1 MEHLRRSLR
10 FGHARL
16 NASLAILP
24 VRKTGGRGLG
34 TIGVAENCVAVP
46 FPAVRHVTYW
56 LDRPQPA
63 PAGAASLS
71 AGDHLVERR
80 GLRLSASLKER
91 KAGKNPDR
99 YGRELAGLGKRSS
112 VVGSRR
118 RRLLFGSRR
127 TLN

>member
-63 PAGAASLS
+63 PGWGRFSES
-71 AGDHLVERR
+71 RNHLVERR
-80 GLRLSASLKER
+80 GLRLSASLVCPSWATEEESKMPVLLLW
-91 KAGKNPDR
+91 AVP
-99 YGRELAGLGKRSS
+99 AVI
-112 VVGSRR
+112 VVGGVGYYLVRAVH
-118 RRLLFGSRR
+118 
-127 TLN
+127 